1 MKSAISKTGIF
12 GKQFFSQLVLVAV
25 GVMGATSAWGQPA
38 APMPFAA
45 DCIFLELTYLN
56 RVEAELGKDGRLS
69 VAEGYEREKKS
80 YSNVQSQPDPVLVV
94 AQIKSH
100 IETLS
105 RPGIPQQSLKF
116 AQDNLTLQESM
127 LCWMD
132 YFARRPHSFPASA
145 RAAYMVSLRTQQ
157 QQELAAEVAREAAR
171 PDDPK
176 TVGRGMRGG

>member
-1 MKSAISKTGIF
+1 MKSAISKTGDL
-12 GKQFFSQLVLVAV
+12 GKQFFSRVVLVAI
-25 GVMGATSAWGQPA
+25 GVMGATPAWCQPT
-38 APMPFAA
+38 APMPFAT
-45 DCIFLELTYLN
+45 DCIFLEQAYLN
-56 RVEAELGKDGRLS
+56 RVEAELGKDGRSS

-105 RPGIPQQSLKF
+105 RPGMPQQSLKF
-116 AQDNLTLQESM
+116 AQDNLVLQESM

-145 RAAYMVSLRTQQ
+145 RAAYMANLRSQQ
-157 QQELAAEVAREAAR
+157 QQELAAEIAREAAR

-176 TVGRGMRGG
+176 TLGRGMRGG